1 MKNNMVNKVFKT
13 KVDLFNA
20 LSIRER
26 ILFGIT
32 LLAILAFPWWHFFAA
47 PAIAQIEKMEA
58 YNKRIDYSNSSSK
71 LSVDQIKARLEAGV
85 HNEKKEQLA
94 RLKQEL
100 MTVEEQLQ
108 LQASELVDPEE
119 MFKLMTRLIYKE
131 SMLKLL
137 SLKRRAVKPAIES
150 TDGLDNGDGIYRH
163 VLEVK
168 FSGKYEDILAYLTSL
183 ESLDWKLIWEEI
195 KISSDEYPIFNV
207 KVVISTLSTRKE
219 WVGV

>member
-1 MKNNMVNKVFKT
+1 VKNDMVNKVYKT
-13 KVDLFNA
+13 KLDLFNA

-32 LLAILAFPWWHFFAA
+32 LLAVLAFPWWHFFAA
-47 PAIAQIEKMEA
+47 PAMAQIEALEA
-58 YNKRIDYSNSSSK
+58 LNKRIDNSNSSAQQ
-71 LSVDQIKARLEAGV
+71 SVDQIKARLEAGV
-85 HNEKKEQLA
+85 HKEEEEQLA

-100 MTVEEQLQ
+100 ITVEEQLQ

-119 MFKLMTRLIYKE
+119 MFQLMTQLIYKE

-137 SLKRRAVKPAIES
+137 SLKRRAVKPALEP
-150 TDGLDNGDGIYRH
+150 TDGLENGDGIYRH

-168 FSGKYEDILAYLTSL
+168 FSGKYEDILAYLTAL

-195 KISSDEYPIFNV
+195 KISSDKYPVFNV

>member
-1 MKNNMVNKVFKT
+1 MKNEMVNKVYKT
-13 KVDLFNA
+13 NVDMFNA

-32 LLAILAFPWWHFFAA
+32 ILAVLAFPWWHFFAA
-47 PAIAQIEKMEA
+47 PAMAQIENLEA
-58 YNKRIDYSNSSSK
+58 YNTRINNSNSTSQQ
-71 LSVDQIKARLEAGV
+71 SVDQIKARLDAGV
-85 HNEKKEQLA
+85 HQEKKEQLA

-100 MTVEEQLQ
+100 ISVEEQLQ

-119 MFKLMTRLIYKE
+119 MFQLMTRLIYKE

-137 SLKRRAVKPAIES
+137 SLKRRAVTPALEPAG
-150 TDGLDNGDGIYRH
+150 GLENDVGIYRH

-168 FSGKYEDILAYLTSL
+168 FSGKYEDIFAYLTSL

-195 KISSDEYPIFNV
+195 KISSDEYPVFNV
-207 KVVISTLSTRKE
+207 KVVISTLSTREE